1 MAKRGLGRGRT
12 RSSRLSRWQRGAAL
26 VEFAILM
33 PLLVLL
39 LLGIVEFGWGLAQQ
53 IDVRHKAREALRLVI
68 VDSSEAD
75 IVARVC
81 SNDIVSSAE
90 VTVILLDTGVD
101 PGTAATVTV
110 TANLQQ
116 ITGLF
121 GPFWGANP
129 TISSTVE
136 GRVEQ
141 ATTAFTPPVDLW
153 PCP

>member
-1 MAKRGLGRGRT
+1 MRH
-12 RSSRLSRWQRGAAL
+12 RLRNDRGANL

-53 IDVRHKAREALRLVI
+53 LDVRHKSRETLRLAI
-68 VDSSEAD
+68 VDAPLAD
-75 IVARVC
+75 IEARACEDDVVA
-81 SNDIVSSAE
+81 SGEI
-90 VTVILLDTGVD
+90 TKILLETDVTRGSE
-101 PGTAATVTV
+101 TAVTI
-110 TANLQQ
+110 TANVEE

-121 GPFWGANP
+121 GVFWGPNP
-129 TISSTVE
+129 TITSRVE

-141 ATTAFTPPVDLW
+141 DSSTFTDGQDLF

>member
-1 MAKRGLGRGRT
+1 MRH
-12 RSSRLSRWQRGAAL
+12 RLRNDRGANL

-53 IDVRHKAREALRLVI
+53 LDVRHKARETLRLAI
-68 VDSSEAD
+68 VDAPLAD
-75 IVARVC
+75 IEARAC
-81 SNDIVSSAE
+81 ENDVVDSGEI
-90 VTVILLDTGVD
+90 TVILLETDVTRGSE
-101 PGTAATVTV
+101 TAVTITATVEE
-110 TANLQQ
+110 

-121 GPFWGANP
+121 GVFWGANP
-129 TISSTVE
+129 TITSRVE

-141 ATTAFTPPVDLW
+141 DSSTFTDGQDLF